1 MKTFQLQYTMK
12 KLLITTLIIICSYV
26 SIAHAEISS
35 EKRKEVETMLRLTGM
50 EKLMTQMKSQMISV
64 FQKQIPDV
72 SQDFWNR
79 FEQKMDVRELI
90 EKIIP
95 VYDKYYTL
103 EDLKAVNAFYES
115 PAGQKVLATLPQVM
129 QESMKIGQ
137 EWGEKIGKQAAAEA
151 EEESKKK

>member
-1 MKTFQLQYTMK
+1 MK
-12 KLLITTLIIICSYV
+12 KLLVTTLIIICSYV

-35 EKRKEVETMLRLTGM
+35 EKRKEVERMLRLTGM
-50 EKLMTQMKSQMISV
+50 EKLMTQMKSQMIAA
-64 FQKQIPDV
+64 FQKQSPTV

-79 FEQKMDVRELI
+79 FDKKMDMHGLI

-137 EWGEKIGKQAAAEA
+137 EWGERIGKQAASEAEA
-151 EEESKKK
+151 EAMNK